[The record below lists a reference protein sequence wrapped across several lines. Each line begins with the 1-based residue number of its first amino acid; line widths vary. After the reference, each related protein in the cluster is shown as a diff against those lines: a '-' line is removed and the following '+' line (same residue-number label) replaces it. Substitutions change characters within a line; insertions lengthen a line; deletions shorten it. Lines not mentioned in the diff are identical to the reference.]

1 MTSKLTASPE
11 VLQLCTDLVQTG
23 GIYMT
28 NQQYSIMILIAAL
41 LGVAA
46 VFFNM
51 GLLKLANN
59 LFDKQEQKSSEV
71 QS

>member
-41 LGVAA
+41 VGAAA
-46 VFFNM
+46 VFLNM
-51 GLLKLANN
+51 GLLKLANY
-59 LFDKQEQKSSEV
+59 LFDKTEQKSSEV

>member
-28 NQQYSIMILIAAL
+28 NEQYKIMILIAAL
-41 LGVAA
+41 VGAVA
-46 VFFNM
+46 VFLNI
-51 GLLKLANN
+51 GLLKLANY
-59 LFDKQEQKSSEV
+59 LFDKKAQKSSET

>member
-1 MTSKLTASPE
+1 
-11 VLQLCTDLVQTG
+11 
-23 GIYMT
+23 MT

-41 LGVAA
+41 LGAAA

-59 LFDKQEQKSSEV
+59 LFDKQEQKSSEAK
-71 QS
+71 S